1 MIEPDSEKEL
11 IQKLKDLGL
20 INSQEPLNS
29 KILHRIYT
37 LGGWCYYG
45 ATMELIVAIK
55 ERNYSKERHNS
66 SFESLAFVPKAIL
79 NNWDFREIFIFL
91 PGTKSVFVLSLSVL
105 Y

>member
-11 IQKLKDLGL
+11 IQKLKDLRL

-45 ATMELIVAIK
+45 AKISHSNISLKDIELIAAIK

-66 SFESLAFVPKAIL
+66 SFESLAMTFVPKAIF
-79 NNWDFREIFIFL
+79 NNWDFR
-91 PGTKSVFVLSLSVL
+91 
-105 Y
+105 